1 MKILI
6 SGGSGLLG
14 TILNEILSES
24 NDILTLYN
32 RNKGNCSRFRSAKCE
47 LTDFNLLKEIFDN
60 FKPDIVVH
68 LAAITS
74 PEISDSMPYADVRKI
89 NVGVTKFISG
99 LCGKYNSRLI
109 FTSTDLIYD
118 SNGDGMLH
126 EDAKINPLSNYAL
139 TKYEA
144 ENEIKKIF
152 DNYTILRLSLQIGF
166 GFPHVNC
173 FFQNMY
179 NKFGN
184 HEKVNLFFDQYRTP
198 ISVIHTAEI
207 ISFFCDN
214 EIKNLTVNCGG
225 AERISRV
232 GLGELLC
239 DIAGF
244 DKSLINPISLSDAK
258 SVKPVKDVSLSS
270 DLLKSFGIKIPTT
283 EESITRILN
292 YTIRK

>member
-14 TILNEILSES
+14 TILNNILSED

-32 RNKGNCSRFRSAKCE
+32 RHKGNCVRFRNAKCE
-47 LTDFNLLKEIFDN
+47 LTDFELLKEIFEN

-68 LAAITS
+68 LAGITS
-74 PEISDSMPYADVRKI
+74 PEISDSMLYAEVQKI
-89 NVGVTKFISG
+89 NAEATKFISE
-99 LCGKYNSRLI
+99 LCEKNSSRLI
-109 FTSTDLIYD
+109 FASTDLVYD
-118 SNGDGMLH
+118 SNGNGMLH
-126 EDAKINPLSNYAL
+126 EYAKINPLSNYAL

-144 ENEIKKIF
+144 ENGIKKIS
-152 DNYTILRLSLQIGF
+152 DNYIILRLSLQMGF
-166 GFPHVNC
+166 GFPYVNC

-179 NKFGN
+179 NKFRN

-198 ISVIHTAEI
+198 ISAIHTAEI
-207 ISFFCDN
+207 ISFFCNND
-214 EIKNLTVNCGG
+214 IKNLTVNCGG

-244 DKSLINPISLSDAK
+244 DKNLINPISLSDVK

-270 DLLKSFGIKIPTT
+270 DLLKSFGLKIPTP
-283 EESITRILN
+283 EESIIRILSYN
-292 YTIRK
+292 IR

>member
-14 TILNEILSES
+14 TILNNLLSED

-32 RNKGNCSRFRSAKCE
+32 RHKGNCVRFRNAKCE
-47 LTDFNLLKEIFDN
+47 LTDFELLKEIFEN

-68 LAAITS
+68 LAGITS
-74 PEISDSMPYADVRKI
+74 PEISDSMLYAEVQKI
-89 NVGVTKFISG
+89 NVGITKFISE
-99 LCGKYNSRLI
+99 LCEKNNSRLI
-109 FTSTDLIYD
+109 FASTDLVYD
-118 SNGDGMLH
+118 SNGNGMLH
-126 EDAKINPLSNYAL
+126 EYAKINPLSNYAL

-144 ENEIKKIF
+144 ENGIKKIS
-152 DNYTILRLSLQIGF
+152 DNYIILRLSLQMGF
-166 GFPHVNC
+166 GFPYVNC

-179 NKFGN
+179 NKFRN

-198 ISVIHTAEI
+198 ISAIHTAEI
-207 ISFFCDN
+207 ISFFCNND
-214 EIKNLTVNCGG
+214 IKNLTVNCGG
-225 AERISRV
+225 TERISRV

-244 DKSLINPISLSDAK
+244 DKNLINPISLSDVK

-270 DLLKSFGIKIPTT
+270 DLLKSFGLKIPTP
-283 EESITRILN
+283 EESIIRILSYN
-292 YTIRK
+292 IR

>member
-14 TILNEILSES
+14 TILNNILSED

-32 RNKGNCSRFRSAKCE
+32 RHKGNCVRFRNAKCE
-47 LTDFNLLKEIFDN
+47 LTDFELLKEIFEN

-68 LAAITS
+68 LAGITS
-74 PEISDSMPYADVRKI
+74 PEISDSMLYAEVQKI
-89 NVGVTKFISG
+89 NAEATKFISE
-99 LCGKYNSRLI
+99 LCEKNNSRLI
-109 FTSTDLIYD
+109 FASTDLVYD
-118 SNGDGMLH
+118 SNGNGMLH
-126 EDAKINPLSNYAL
+126 EYAKINPLSNYAL

-144 ENEIKKIF
+144 ENGIKKIS
-152 DNYTILRLSLQIGF
+152 DNYIILRLSLQMGF
-166 GFPHVNC
+166 GFPYVNC

-179 NKFGN
+179 NKFRN

-198 ISVIHTAEI
+198 ISAIHTAEI
-207 ISFFCDN
+207 ISFFCNND
-214 EIKNLTVNCGG
+214 IKNLTVNCGG
-225 AERISRV
+225 TERISRV

-244 DKSLINPISLSDAK
+244 DKNLINPISLSDVK

-270 DLLKSFGIKIPTT
+270 DLLKSFGLKIPTP
-283 EESITRILN
+283 EESIIRILSYN
-292 YTIRK
+292 IR

>member
-14 TILNEILSES
+14 TILNNILSED

-32 RNKGNCSRFRSAKCE
+32 RHKGNCVRFRNAKCE
-47 LTDFNLLKEIFDN
+47 LTDFELLKEIFEN

-68 LAAITS
+68 LAGITS
-74 PEISDSMPYADVRKI
+74 PEISDSMLYAEVQKI
-89 NVGVTKFISG
+89 NVGITKFISE
-99 LCGKYNSRLI
+99 LCEKNNSRLI
-109 FTSTDLIYD
+109 FASTDLVYD
-118 SNGDGMLH
+118 SNGNGMLH
-126 EDAKINPLSNYAL
+126 EYAKINPLSNYAL

-144 ENEIKKIF
+144 ENGIKKIS
-152 DNYTILRLSLQIGF
+152 DNYIILRLSLQMGF
-166 GFPHVNC
+166 GFPYVNC

-179 NKFGN
+179 NKFRN

-198 ISVIHTAEI
+198 ISAIHTAEI
-207 ISFFCDN
+207 ISFFCNND
-214 EIKNLTVNCGG
+214 IKNLTVNCGG

-244 DKSLINPISLSDAK
+244 DKNLINPISLSDVK

-270 DLLKSFGIKIPTT
+270 DLLKSFGLKIPTP
-283 EESITRILN
+283 EESIIRILSYN
-292 YTIRK
+292 IR

>member
-14 TILNEILSES
+14 TILNNILSED

-32 RNKGNCSRFRSAKCE
+32 RHKGNCVRFRNAKCE
-47 LTDFNLLKEIFDN
+47 LTDFELLKEIFEN

-68 LAAITS
+68 LAGITS
-74 PEISDSMPYADVRKI
+74 PEISDSMLYAEVQKI
-89 NVGVTKFISG
+89 NAEATKFISE
-99 LCGKYNSRLI
+99 LCEKNSSRLI
-109 FTSTDLIYD
+109 FASTDLVYD
-118 SNGDGMLH
+118 SNGNGMLH
-126 EDAKINPLSNYAL
+126 EYAKINPLSNYAL

-144 ENEIKKIF
+144 ENGIKKIS
-152 DNYTILRLSLQIGF
+152 DNYIILRLSLQMGF
-166 GFPHVNC
+166 GFPYVNC

-179 NKFGN
+179 NKFRN

-198 ISVIHTAEI
+198 ISAIHTAEI
-207 ISFFCDN
+207 ISFFCNND
-214 EIKNLTVNCGG
+214 IKKLTVNCGG

-244 DKSLINPISLSDAK
+244 DKNLINPISLSDVK

-270 DLLKSFGIKIPTT
+270 DLLKSFGLKIPTP
-283 EESITRILN
+283 EESIIRILSYN
-292 YTIRK
+292 IR

>member
-14 TILNEILSES
+14 TILNNILSED

-32 RNKGNCSRFRSAKCE
+32 RHKGNCVRFRNAKCE
-47 LTDFNLLKEIFDN
+47 LTDFELLKEIFEN

-68 LAAITS
+68 LAGITS
-74 PEISDSMPYADVRKI
+74 PEISDSMLYAEVQKI
-89 NVGVTKFISG
+89 NAEATKFISE
-99 LCGKYNSRLI
+99 LCEKNSSRLI
-109 FTSTDLIYD
+109 FASTDLVYD
-118 SNGDGMLH
+118 SNGNGMLH
-126 EDAKINPLSNYAL
+126 EYAKINPLSNYAL

-144 ENEIKKIF
+144 ENGIKKIS
-152 DNYTILRLSLQIGF
+152 DNYIILRLSLQMGF
-166 GFPHVNC
+166 GFPYVNC

-179 NKFGN
+179 NKFRN

-198 ISVIHTAEI
+198 ISAIHTAEI
-207 ISFFCDN
+207 ISFFCNND
-214 EIKNLTVNCGG
+214 IKNLTVNCGG
-225 AERISRV
+225 TERISRV

-244 DKSLINPISLSDAK
+244 DKNLINPISLSDVK

-270 DLLKSFGIKIPTT
+270 DLLKSFGLKIPTP
-283 EESITRILN
+283 EESIIRILSYN
-292 YTIRK
+292 IR